1 MNGGKTVSTPPNRVN
16 SVSYTEIS
24 AWDKGYSNSLFE
36 LDYEKN
42 PSEDLEIK
50 KIQYAFYV
58 WKIDSKDL
66 DKQIQGFKSDIK
78 DGWTDVYQLIGFF
91 SVFQGVLFQG
101 LTQLTSQL
109 SCEFY
114 KIPFTLSVLASVA
127 TIAGAHVKLSKVRG
141 YRKAFFSAKL
151 RSKVRSIHTLHFS
164 SI

>member
-1 MNGGKTVSTPPNRVN
+1 MKDETPPEKLAGEEG
-16 SVSYTEIS
+16 YT
-24 AWDKGYSNSLFE
+24 NSLFE

-42 PSEDLEIK
+42 PSIDPEIK
-50 KIQYAFYV
+50 KIQYAFYI
-58 WKIDSKDL
+58 WKTDSKDT
-66 DKQIQGFKSDIK
+66 DSQIDGFKSDIK

-127 TIAGAHVKLSKVRG
+127 TVTGAHVKLSKVRG
-141 YRKAFFSAKL
+141 YRKAFFRAKL

-164 SI
+164 RI